1 MPLRRWALR
10 EHLHASVAG
19 ACLAATSVQCC
30 VLAAAPF
37 PESSSG
43 YCTPQV
49 PKSQK
54 KKQKG
59 KSLSGQQLGFSSGVN
74 YEALER
80 INGLRRRPACRA
92 IL

>member
-1 MPLRRWALR
+1 MSQL
-10 EHLHASVAG
+10 
-19 ACLAATSVQCC
+19 
-30 VLAAAPF
+30 
-37 PESSSG
+37 
-43 YCTPQV
+43 CTPQV

-80 INGLRRRPACRA
+80 IND
-92 IL
+92 

>member
-1 MPLRRWALR
+1 MDRR
-10 EHLHASVAG
+10 SPSTSTNAG
-19 ACLAATSVQCC
+19 RSA
-30 VLAAAPF
+30 
-37 PESSSG
+37 
-43 YCTPQV
+43 QV

-80 INGLRRRPACRA
+80 IND
-92 IL
+92 